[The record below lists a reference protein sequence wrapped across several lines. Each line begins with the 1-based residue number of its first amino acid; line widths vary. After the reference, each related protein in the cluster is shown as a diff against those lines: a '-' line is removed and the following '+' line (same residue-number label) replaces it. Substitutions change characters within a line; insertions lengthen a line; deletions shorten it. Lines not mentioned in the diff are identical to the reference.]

1 LRLGGEKMKLPFS
14 KREPTTLR
22 ERLLEAIERGLKA
35 NRVLF
40 ASLGEGLYV
49 HVMPPVYDFFA
60 QRERFDREAAEAR
73 KALLGDEP
81 LGRYALINFREIR
94 DDKSPYADDYQ
105 VWAGKHAI
113 KLAGDLGLV
122 FLVREKEVR
131 QVIAQECER
140 AGLTC
145 EPTGQWDMRVHQIA
159 RGPGIPMPGEHIIY
173 TGDLVYEA
181 IGRAR
186 NLSELVRE
194 YLAYNIR

>member
-1 LRLGGEKMKLPFS
+1 MKLPFS
-14 KREPTTLR
+14 RREPTTLR

-35 NRVLF
+35 NKVLF

-60 QRERFDREAAEAR
+60 QRECFDRDAAEAR

-94 DDKSPYADDYQ
+94 DRKSPYADDYQ

-113 KLAGDLGLV
+113 KLVGDLGLI

-145 EPTGQWDMRVHQIA
+145 EPHGQWDMQIA
-159 RGPGIPMPGEHIIY
+159 APGESHILY